1 MNNINTGPI
10 ENFLEKARIA
20 SKNGSKTLILDVKE
34 AQILSECLSVVMTRL
49 VSKLSTE
56 IENKPDNVQITVKM
70 DGGNL

>member
-1 MNNINTGPI
+1 MNNINTLPI

-20 SKNGSKTLILDVKE
+20 GKNGSKTLVLDVKE

-56 IENKPDNVQITVKM
+56 ITNKPDNLQVTVKM

>member
-56 IENKPDNVQITVKM
+56 IENKPDNVQVTVKM